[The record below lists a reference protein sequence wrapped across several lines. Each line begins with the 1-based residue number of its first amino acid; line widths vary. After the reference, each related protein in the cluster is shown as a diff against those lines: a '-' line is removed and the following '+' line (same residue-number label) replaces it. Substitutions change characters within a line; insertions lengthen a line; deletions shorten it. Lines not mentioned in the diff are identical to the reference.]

1 MKEWRGMRWPAWLPS
16 PAVGALIGTGLAL
29 LWLLPLMG
37 VLGRYEQRLF
47 TQTFLFATIAL
58 AWNWLGGYVG
68 QVSFGHAAMFGVG
81 GFVAARVLTAGVPFL
96 PSLLVGAAAAG
107 GYAAIWGHPTLRLRG
122 PYFAIATIGVG
133 EATRLLA
140 TYWRSFTGGATG
152 ITLDISPGTRAS
164 LYWYALALMAGAIA
178 LSFHLRRGRI
188 GFALAAIKD
197 DVDAAEDVGV
207 NATFY
212 QDLTLVLSGAV
223 VGLAGGMYSAYFGFI
238 EPSDMLGFDR
248 SIGFV
253 MMAII
258 GGVGTVLGPALGA
271 TVFVVVQESLVA
283 TYPQLYLGFYG
294 VLLIAVVLFEPLGLI
309 GLLSRLIRPLRY
321 RREEVERAGRRSG
334 AITETDIAFRQE
346 REEARAP

>member
-1 MKEWRGMRWPAWLPS
+1 MKRSREIHWPAWLPS
-16 PAVGALIGTGLAL
+16 PAGGALLVGGLAV
-29 LWLLPLMG
+29 LWLLPLVG
-37 VLGRYEQRLF
+37 ALGRYREGLL

-81 GFVAARVLTAGVPFL
+81 AFVAAKALTAGVPFL
-96 PSLLVGAAAAG
+96 PTLLVGAVAAG
-107 GYAAIWGHPTLRLRG
+107 GYAIIWGHPTLRLRG

-152 ITLDISPGTRAS
+152 ITLDVPSGTRDS
-164 LYWYALALMAGAIA
+164 LYWYGLTLLAVGVV
-178 LSFHLRRGRI
+178 LSFYLRRGPI
-188 GFALAAIKD
+188 GVTLIAIKD

-207 NATFY
+207 HAAFY
-212 QDLTLVLSGAV
+212 QDIILILSGSV
-223 VGLAGGMYSAYFGFI
+223 VGLAGAIYASHFAFI

-258 GGVGTVLGPALGA
+258 GGVGTVLGPVLGA
-271 TVFVVVQESLVA
+271 TVFVVIQESLVA
-283 TYPQLYLGFYG
+283 SYPQLYLGFYG
-294 VLLIAVVLFEPLGLI
+294 VLLIAVVLFEPLGLV

-321 RREEVERAGRRSG
+321 GVRRGERAELRSEADTEAAIALRRSL
-334 AITETDIAFRQE
+334 
-346 REEARAP
+346 EESRSP